1 MTGANTRCAVSRSV
15 LRFAVF
21 GLAFLGSA
29 ALAQEF
35 DFRTPPTTAD
45 AGIPGAIRDLAMR
58 MLPVYQDQNAER
70 YLTNASALQIVA
82 GNYSAAEAT
91 RQTLS
96 DRRRAARRPVDWNLI
111 YDIYARAKSVEGA
124 TGAPFARAYSQAY
137 LDIVPRL
144 NDLDAYALTGWLAA
158 SPAEFQQTFQKY
170 LDRRKGKTSIALPE
184 ALDLVW
190 AYLAFDA
197 YRNFAPLVASL
208 NAADDRRRYVT
219 DEDAA
224 IKSSDGVELSAILVL
239 PGHAAEPVPAIV
251 EFTLDGAARSDAKE
265 IAAHGYAGLVV
276 WVRGRPAG
284 PATVPFQRDGDD
296 GRAAIAWVTRQ
307 TWSDG
312 RVAMMGGGYSA
323 YVAWAAAKRVPPAL
337 KAIATWDAFAPGID
351 VPMVGNIYHN
361 SALRLID
368 ALGAASTPLRDEAA
382 WRALDQAWYASG
394 KSYRELA
401 RMAGEHAPVF
411 NRWISHPSYDQYWQ
425 NLGPDRAEFA
435 KIAIPVLSMTGYY
448 AANALGTLHYFSAH
462 QHDNPRANHILFIGP
477 YDDGAARRNPPQ
489 VLRGYR
495 LDAGAPI
502 DLRDLRY
509 QWFDSV
515 LKGTPPPGVLSD
527 RVNYQ
532 AMGANEW
539 RHAPSLRAMAN
550 ATLRYHLEAGAESA
564 HRLTTRRS
572 TDGAFVKQSVNFADR
587 GDAAWTPP
595 TDLASRALGS
605 HYGVTYTSD
614 PLTHP
619 VDISGFVSGRLD
631 LRVNR
636 MDLDLTLSLY
646 ELTAGG
652 DYIALFDPAEEFR
665 ASYANDRSQRHL
677 LHAGERQ
684 QIAFTSGRI
693 TSRRLAAGS
702 RLVAVLGV
710 NKRPDEQLNY
720 GSGGDVSTESIEDA
734 KSPVVIRYYSSS
746 YLDLPISH

>member
-1 MTGANTRCAVSRSV
+1 VTRANNRRAQCRILLHSAFCA
-15 LRFAVF
+15 
-21 GLAFLGSA
+21 LALLGSA

-35 DFRTPPTTAD
+35 DFRAPATTTD
-45 AGIPGAIRDLAMR
+45 AGIPAAIRDLALR

-70 YLTNASALQIVA
+70 YLTNTSALQLVA

-111 YDIYARAKSVEGA
+111 YDIYARAKSIEGA
-124 TGAPFARAYSQAY
+124 TGTPFARAYAQAY
-137 LDIVPRL
+137 LDIVPHVS
-144 NDLDAYALTGWLAA
+144 DLDAYAVTGWLAA
-158 SPAEFQQTFQKY
+158 PPAEFQQTLQKY
-170 LDRRKGKTSIALPE
+170 LDRRRGKTSIPLPE

-197 YRNFAPLVASL
+197 YRNFGPLIGAL
-208 NAADDRRRYVT
+208 NTADDRRRYVT
-219 DEDAA
+219 DEDVA
-224 IKSSDGVELSAILVL
+224 IKSTDGTELSAMLVL

-251 EFTLDGAARSDAKE
+251 EFTLDGAARGDARE

-284 PATVPFQRDGDD
+284 PPTVPFQRDGED
-296 GRAAIAWVTRQ
+296 GRAAVAWVTRQ

-323 YVAWAAAKRVPPAL
+323 YVDWATAKRLPAAL
-337 KAIATWDAFAPGID
+337 KAIVTWDAFAPGID
-351 VPMVGNIYHN
+351 VPMVGNIFHN

-368 ALGAASTPLRDEAA
+368 TLGAGSAPLRDEAA
-382 WRALDQAWYASG
+382 WRALDQAWYTSG

-411 NRWISHPSYDQYWQ
+411 NRWLSHPSFDQYWQ
-425 NLGPDRAEFA
+425 SLGPDRAEFA
-435 KIAIPVLSMTGYY
+435 KIGIPVLSITGYY
-448 AANALGTLHYFSAH
+448 AANALGTLHYFNAH
-462 QHDNPRANHILFIGP
+462 HHDDPRSNHTLLIGP
-477 YDDGAARRNPPQ
+477 YEDGAASRNPSP

-502 DLRDLRY
+502 DLRELRY

-515 LKGTPPPGVLSD
+515 LKGTPAPGALSD

-532 AMGANEW
+532 VMGTNEW

-550 ATLRYHLEAGAESA
+550 STLRYHLEAGSGSS
-564 HRLTTRRS
+564 HRLAARRGS
-572 TDGAFVKQSVNFADR
+572 DGAFVKQSVNFADR
-587 GDAAWTPP
+587 SDAAWTPP
-595 TDLASRALGS
+595 TDLTSRALGS
-605 HYGVTYTSD
+605 HYGVEYTSD
-614 PLTHP
+614 PLTNP
-619 VDISGFVSGRLD
+619 IDISGFVSGRLE

-636 MDLDLTLSLY
+636 MDFDLTLALY
-646 ELTAGG
+646 ELTATG
-652 DYIALFDPAEEFR
+652 DYVALYDPPEQFR
-665 ASYANDRSQRHL
+665 ASYASNRSQRHL
-677 LHAGERQ
+677 LRAGERQ

-702 RLVAVLGV
+702 RLVVVLGV
-710 NKRPDEQLNY
+710 NKRPDQQLNY
-720 GSGGDVSTESIEDA
+720 GTGGDVSMESIEDA
-734 KSPVVIRYYSSS
+734 KPPVVIRYYSSS
-746 YLDLPISH
+746 YLDMPIAR